1 MSSAYDP
8 WHSPETDIN
17 ILLLGETGVGKT
29 TFINAFINFLF
40 YDTLDEAMQGDLKV
54 LIPCSF
60 AVTDKVTFDTEK
72 VVVGTPDAN
81 EDNDIDGRSATQGCR
96 SYVFRLG
103 NRWIRL
109 IDGPGVGD
117 TRGADHEA
125 RNFDNILAYVSQY
138 EHLNGICILLKPTI
152 TRLSIFFRYCIK
164 ELLRHLHV
172 NAKDNIM
179 FVFTNARGS
188 SYQPGDTTPI
198 LKALLKDLH
207 TKTGVEVPFT
217 RDNTFMFDN
226 ESFRF
231 LAAYKHGITFLMP
244 EKDNFNES
252 WNRSVEEFGRLIP
265 RILRCDLHA
274 VQDTQSLN
282 EAQQL
287 IRRLARPIAEI
298 TKLIQENVALAQQYK
313 DKLLRDPS
321 SETTNRIPQ
330 KTGKF
335 VELKQRVTVCINNS
349 CTRLVNVDGEPK
361 VDYNSDCHVGC
372 SLQTVVQECI
382 GHPIIK
388 RCRALRKT
396 GRCFQ
401 IF

>member
-1 MSSAYDP
+1 M
-8 WHSPETDIN
+8 
-17 ILLLGETGVGKT
+17 
-29 TFINAFINFLF
+29 
-40 YDTLDEAMQGDLKV
+40 
-54 LIPCSF
+54 
-60 AVTDKVTFDTEK
+60 
-72 VVVGTPDAN
+72 GTPDAN
-81 EDNDIDGRSATQGCR
+81 EDSDIDGRSATQGCR

-125 RNFDNILAYVSQY
+125 RNFENILAYISQY
-138 EHLNGICILLKPTI
+138 EHLNGICILLKPTV

-231 LAAYKHGITFLMP
+231 LAACKHGITFLMP
-244 EKDNFNES
+244 EKDNFSES
-252 WNRSVEEFGRLIP
+252 WNKSVAEFGRLIP
-265 RILRCDLHA
+265 RVLQCDLHA

-287 IRRLARPIAEI
+287 IGRLSRPIAEI

-313 DKLLRDPS
+313 DKLLLDPS
-321 SETTNRIPQ
+321 SETTNGIPQ
-330 KTGKF
+330 KTGRF
-335 VELKQRVTVCINNS
+335 VELKQRVTVCVNNS
-349 CTRLVNVDGEPK
+349 CTRVVSVGGEPTI
-361 VDYNSDCHVGC
+361 DYNSNCHVGC
-372 SLQTVVQECI
+372 SLRRVVQECI
-382 GHPIIK
+382 GHPIVK
-388 RCRALRKT
+388 RCSAMQKT
-396 GRCFQ
+396 TGQCFSLLDQ
-401 IF
+401 KRSHSFLMI